1 MHQPLRDVTRVEVR
15 WAVACVSD
23 DAARALLTKAA
34 AATVTTFRDALVE
47 CLRTRQ
53 SQRRLLGVSYKR
65 IAHRWA
71 VAEVVDVAASRLVA
85 DAFSGVVGVL
95 WTRCLDLR
103 EAEARPCVLAAAVAA
118 ALDVDG
124 DDVIIS
130 VRDAADHAHVAELGR
145 APLISERLRAIPATG
160 GSDALD
166 EVGAALDAHFAEDS
180 EEDEDGDE
188 EDAATAPP
196 PAKPLT
202 GLRVFMEGRGKSGV
216 YGRHAD
222 TVRSLGA
229 DVVGNAESPTLA
241 ILPNNNTKTKM
252 GALSPLQS
260 THRIVR
266 ERYLL
271 RLEGLAPGASLPDT
285 KPDAVFA
292 LVREILDPQSYF
304 YDAQA
309 PPRSGHYEKWRIIRE
324 DWTPPAAQAGSD
336 TA

>member
-1 MHQPLRDVTRVEVR
+1 MHQPLYDVTRVEVR
-15 WAVACVSD
+15 WAVACSSD
-23 DAARALLTKAA
+23 DAARALLARAT
-34 AATVTTFRDALVE
+34 AATVTTFRDAVVVSS
-47 CLRTRQ
+47 RTR
-53 SQRRLLGVSYKR
+53 RHGDRLPNAVK
-65 IAHRWA
+65 HRWA
-71 VAEVVDVAASRLVA
+71 VAEVVDVAAPQLVA
-85 DAFSGVVGVL
+85 GAPSGVAGAL
-95 WTRCLDLR
+95 WTRYLDLG
-103 EAEARPCVLAAAVAA
+103 EAEARPRVLAAAVAA
-118 ALDVDG
+118 ALDVAA

-130 VRDAADHAHVAELGR
+130 VRGAAVATHVTALGR
-145 APLISERLRAIPATG
+145 APLISDALRAIPATG

-166 EVGAALDAHFAEDS
+166 AVGAALDAHFAPPPSSS
-180 EEDEDGDE
+180 EEDEED
-188 EDAATAPP
+188 DAATAPP

-202 GLRVFMEGRGKSGV
+202 GHRVFMEGRGKSGV

-266 ERYLL
+266 ERWLL

-285 KPDAVFA
+285 RPDAVFA
-292 LVREILDPQSYF
+292 LVREILDQQSYF

-309 PPRSGHYEKWRIIRE
+309 PPRVGCEKWRIIRE
-324 DWTPPAAQAGSD
+324 DWTPAAQAGGD